1 VTLNSLADALTG
13 LQANQ
18 TYMDVIGNNIANV
31 NTVSYKTEDIHFADL
46 LNQTVA
52 DATVA
57 SGGLEGS
64 NGMQLGAGVGS
75 GGINMLNT
83 QGSVENTGRTSD
95 MSIQGSGYFVLS
107 NGSPETYYTRDGS
120 FNVAPDGT
128 LEEGSTG
135 MVVMGWTQKNATTGQ
150 IDTTTALKALKLPI
164 NSQNAAATTSVSLAG
179 NVDASQLV
187 DPSPDP
193 TTTPAVGGNYNT
205 SITVYD
211 SLGTA
216 HQLTLNLQ
224 KTAAD
229 TWTATLLPTGDPLD
243 DLGNGAGSASPS
255 VTLQFNS
262 DGSLLNVNGN
272 TSPLTIP
279 LTFNPDATN
288 ANPAQGQTINIDV
301 SKLTQIANSS
311 SVSVDTS
318 DGSPGGTL
326 STFSVG
332 QDGTMTAVYSNGT
345 TKSVGQIAM
354 TDFRNPDGL
363 QRAGNNLYTVGNNS
377 GNPQYTV
384 PGTGT
389 LGTIATGQ
397 LEGSNVDLA
406 VQLAQMIQAQQ
417 GYNANTKVVSTTDAM
432 LQALMTTVQ

>member
-1 VTLNSLADALTG
+1 
-13 LQANQ
+13 
-18 TYMDVIGNNIANV
+18 
-31 NTVSYKTEDIHFADL
+31 
-46 LNQTVA
+46 
-52 DATVA
+52 
-57 SGGLEGS
+57 
-64 NGMQLGAGVGS
+64 
-75 GGINMLNT
+75 
-83 QGSVENTGRTSD
+83 
-95 MSIQGSGYFVLS
+95 
-107 NGSPETYYTRDGS
+107 
-120 FNVAPDGT
+120 
-128 LEEGSTG
+128 
-135 MVVMGWTQKNATTGQ
+135 
-150 IDTTTALKALKLPI
+150 LKALKLPI